1 MNKTKTAKM
10 LISVLC
16 FALVALMSVSA
27 FALTIGNVD
36 IQPNASTNGTNTA
49 TKIGNQVI
57 GIIQVVGIII
67 SVAVLM
73 ILGIKYMMGSA
84 EEKAEYKKTFIP
96 YIVGAVLLFAAAA
109 FAQVIYNFAA
119 NIAGT

>member
-109 FAQVIYNFAA
+109 FAQVIYNFAH
-119 NIAGT
+119 NIV

>member
-1 MNKTKTAKM
+1 MNRTKKIKI
-10 LISVLC
+10 LVSVLC
-16 FALVALMSVSA
+16 FALIALMSVSA
-27 FALTIGNVD
+27 FAAVQIGNVN
-36 IQPNASTNGTNTA
+36 IEPKESNGANTA
-49 TKIGNQVI
+49 ENIGNQII

-96 YIVGAVLLFAAAA
+96 YIIGAVLLFAAAA

-119 NIAGT
+119 NIV